1 MTYRLSIG
9 SHSMRR
15 SDGVQRRALRLAAAV
30 PVIAV
35 ACAAMAACASKERG
49 GESGTFDTPEDAVHR
64 LIDTAKK
71 GDTSDLLAIFGH
83 DAQDLILS
91 SDPVTARRNREVF
104 VIAAAEEWR
113 LADEGPN
120 RKSLVIGHEKWPFPI
135 PLVNEAGRWRFD
147 TAAGR
152 EEVVAR
158 RIGRNELAVM
168 QICRTYVAA
177 QKVYARHRHDGKPAG
192 IYATAFRSDPGRQ
205 NGLYWPVQDGQP
217 RSPLGDLVAHA
228 ADEGRP
234 LGDNPQQATP
244 FYGYYFKILTAQ
256 GPSAA
261 GGARDYVV
269 GGVMSGGFAL
279 VAWPAEYD
287 RTGIMTFVIN
297 HEGVLHQKDMGPDSA
312 RAVRGL
318 SLYDPDPSWDVVQ

>member
-1 MTYRLSIG
+1 MAI
-9 SHSMRR
+9 
-15 SDGVQRRALRLAAAV
+15 
-30 PVIAV
+30 
-35 ACAAMAACASKERG
+35 ACAAIAACASNERRA
-49 GESGTFDTPEDAVHR
+49 EPSTFDTPEDAVHR
-64 LIDTAKK
+64 LIETVKA
-71 GDTSDLLAIFGH
+71 GTTSDLVAIFGD

-104 VIAAAEEWR
+104 VTAAAEEWR
-113 LADEGPN
+113 LADDGPH
-120 RKSLVIGHEKWPFPI
+120 RKSLIVGHEKWPFPI
-135 PLVNEAGRWRFD
+135 PLVSEAGRWRFD

-158 RIGRNELAVM
+158 RIGRNELAVI

-177 QKVYARHRHDGKPAG
+177 QRVYARHQHDGQPAG

-205 NGLYWPVQDGQP
+205 NGLYWPEQEGQP

-228 ADEGRP
+228 ADEARP
-234 LGDNPQQATP
+234 LGGDTQQPTP
-244 FYGYYFKILTAQ
+244 FYGYHFKILTAQ

-269 GGVMSGGFAL
+269 GSVMSGGFAL

-297 HEGVLHQKDMGPDSA
+297 HDAILHQKDLGPDTA

-318 SLYDPDPSWDVVQ
+318 ILYDPDPSWDVVK